1 MPILRRRRPRA
12 RAASVQASRTG
23 SGRERPSLQS
33 PRRARSTPRGCRRR
47 LMGTRAVWQAVSGL
61 CLAGSYLSDGCTC
74 LQSPAARGGGGAPPD
89 SGCSPHR
96 VLIYICFFQIRFQ
109 TSARRLIRSDL
120 SDGIGRIQIRPHI
133 LGPDRCIERPDAF
146 ARLARSS
153 GEPLP
158 LLPISALKHIPSE
171 PESEGAHPKSD
182 SVSELPA
189 AQGGCSYSQV
199 PGYLRVKVVTR
210 ESRNCRVLRFAHAK
224 EHTSIF
230 L

>member
-74 LQSPAARGGGGAPPD
+74 LQSPAARGGGGRTARLWLQPTP
-89 SGCSPHR
+89 STY
-96 VLIYICFFQIRFQ
+96 LYMFFQIRFQ

-133 LGPDRCIERPDAF
+133 LGASGSKQRLHTA
-146 ARLARSS
+146 ARRRIGMRMSLGCVREPCACGVVGGSGGGVCPAYRVRIRRVWRSY
-153 GEPLP
+153 PW
-158 LLPISALKHIPSE
+158 
-171 PESEGAHPKSD
+171 
-182 SVSELPA
+182 PA
-189 AQGGCSYSQV
+189 
-199 PGYLRVKVVTR
+199 
-210 ESRNCRVLRFAHAK
+210 
-224 EHTSIF
+224 
-230 L
+230 

>member
-1 MPILRRRRPRA
+1 MQ
-12 RAASVQASRTG
+12 AASDG
-23 SGRERPSLQS
+23 H
-33 PRRARSTPRGCRRR
+33 AR
-47 LMGTRAVWQAVSGL
+47 
-61 CLAGSYLSDGCTC
+61 CLAGRVWAVPSGIILVRRLYMPPEPRSQGWGGRTARLWLQPTPSTYL
-74 LQSPAARGGGGAPPD
+74 
-89 SGCSPHR
+89 
-96 VLIYICFFQIRFQ
+96 YMFFQIRFQ

-182 SVSELPA
+182 SVPALPA
-189 AQGGCSYSQV
+189 AQG
-199 PGYLRVKVVTR
+199 
-210 ESRNCRVLRFAHAK
+210 
-224 EHTSIF
+224 
-230 L
+230 